1 MRTSRKNSNY
11 LDKGKIVFIFNQ
23 SVNNFNTFCRRPNDD
38 ESYETLSLLN
48 EAGERLYES
57 FEAAIKRTLV
67 NHFREK
73 QANGTISWPEYAAK
87 KRYIEGSDRN
97 SLISMQKAENPSP
110 FHAVIIDYNII
121 QNNAYHVTNAKKH
134 KQHNVIKNK
143 YCESLPEI
151 RKYISAYVDPSANLV
166 MDSPEGG
173 FISLQAEKLF
183 SETNYFD
190 STGKWNYVL
199 LTDSVSNLPETQKI
213 ALTYI
218 KWSMVLDFDSSSN
231 DNGLA
236 AAFLSQYK
244 LQAGRFAPEHPEKTQ
259 FNRYSTAPYWFYLNG
274 INGLP
279 TTLTDGSIR
288 RWNQKYASILYT
300 AFQQYHATFEKGIKV
315 VVLSSDTDRV
325 SRVAEALDSVY
336 EDDVQFLLLSTNHPA
351 LLEKYAVLTMPLT
364 VDEFA
369 RSILANKS
377 FFNADDQVSA
387 CLMPSKD
394 GTLVSVIPEHYNHF
408 ELIHQNAADE
418 DAKIES
424 RTQSELFYQGR
435 EQLSWY
441 GAKQGFPVLRN
452 EAAQRLKKRIAE
464 MDNSYGV
471 FTVWHDPGIGG
482 STFARNLAY
491 NMRLDYP
498 VCILRQYIKE
508 TTATQLSNL
517 YKELRSSII
526 IFIDQSLLSS
536 DQVSSLENE
545 IKPMAFP
552 FIIIYSCR
560 KKNGITDDITL
571 SLLNDFEFDEM
582 VERLRPYSLPTTL
595 EIFKNI
601 KASPSRKSDRSPFIM
616 SLYTFEENFA
626 GVGPYIRTFLKEM
639 TEEQKEI
646 LVYLSLADYYANK
659 PISEVFFFRSLVS
672 SEEGDSLWDDR
683 TAFDELVI
691 LVPQDNLKVYKIRH
705 PLFAKEIIN
714 QIIYEDHQGN
724 FLPNEACASNLI
736 SWLVKFINYS
746 KSNTVVDYDS
756 TLDILR
762 NLFIVRDGHDL
773 NRGRFS
779 SLIEKVRSICSDIRD
794 GNNRAGMVFKTLV
807 EVYPEDPHF
816 LAHLSRFY
824 TYVEKNYDKGVE
836 YAANAIALS
845 ENYEGKDPILYHI
858 YGMSLKLRIKEVYK
872 KHALECHERGD
883 LKSENKWVECII
895 DDTDLA
901 LEKFE
906 DSRSANN
913 QDAGYQAAID
923 LCIIVLELAK
933 SLSNIEDTDDFI
945 SKDPTA
951 WYMKYLD
958 EADELLR
965 SWKNKDDTSFYQLQD
980 KLNTFYGNLESLER
994 TIAMWRSALDHAKPE
1009 EEIQRR
1015 RLLARAKQRKLDIV
1029 GYQNVSQQD
1038 INEII
1043 NLAELNISKEPKN
1056 SANIRLW
1063 FETIRYSSKNPEIL
1077 LDEALD
1083 KLSVWK
1089 ESSGSLEAYYYY
1101 FICNCIKAIEGS
1113 SRAESEIP
1121 ILQNDLKSR
1130 AEQRYDNRYIYEWL
1144 GEGKGL
1150 NRLKHFSLSK
1160 MTLQDEK
1167 TLYRLTGYIEKYKNP
1182 GSATIRSHNM
1192 EVFFNPKRAKQAFS
1206 QDSEGTRVSFAMGFS
1221 YDGLRAY
1228 DQSVVEVVG
1237 RKGMD
1242 SFDPVALRKIEI
1254 GSHVKCRITR
1264 NLEFYTQ
1271 AKLVDYYEQNG
1282 SIHISEL
1289 GSNYSADNRPHKDN
1303 MFFATVIGP
1312 QVNGFWQLSLKDT
1325 AQKNIDNI
1333 PEWKIKLRDIDT
1345 TDLKPQL

>member
-1 MRTSRKNSNY
+1 MNR
-11 LDKGKIVFIFNQ
+11 D
-23 SVNNFNTFCRRPNDD
+23 
-38 ESYETLSLLN
+38 
-48 EAGERLYES
+48 
-57 FEAAIKRTLV
+57 
-67 NHFREK
+67 
-73 QANGTISWPEYAAK
+73 
-87 KRYIEGSDRN
+87 
-97 SLISMQKAENPSP
+97 SLICLQAAENPSP

-121 QNNAYHVTNAKKH
+121 RNNAYYVTNAKKH
-134 KQHNVIKNK
+134 KQYNVVKDK
-143 YCESLPEI
+143 YCEALPEI
-151 RKYISAYVDPSANLV
+151 RKYISAYVDSSADLV
-166 MDSPEGG
+166 MEIPEGG
-173 FISLQAEKLF
+173 FISIQASKLF

-199 LTDSVSNLPETQKI
+199 LTDAVSDLPETQRR

-218 KWSMVLDFDSSSN
+218 KWSMVLDFDTNSN

-244 LQAGRFAPEHPEKTQ
+244 IQAGRFVPEHPDKTQ
-259 FNRYSTAPYWFYLNG
+259 FNRFSMVPYWFYLNG

-279 TTLTDGSIR
+279 ATLTNGSIR

-300 AFQQYHATFEKGIKV
+300 AFQRYHAAFERRIKV
-315 VVLSSDTDRV
+315 VILSNDTDRV
-325 SRVAEALDSVY
+325 SRVVEALDSVY
-336 EDDVQFLLLSTNHPA
+336 EDDVQFLLLSTNHPTFS
-351 LLEKYAVLTMPLT
+351 EKYTTLTIPLT

-377 FFNADDQVSA
+377 FFNVDSQTHAY
-387 CLMPSKD
+387 LMPSKD
-394 GTLVSVIPEHYNHF
+394 GTMVSVIPERYNHF

-435 EQLSWY
+435 EPLSWF
-441 GAKQGFPVLRN
+441 GAKQGFAVLRN
-452 EAAQRLKKRIAE
+452 EAVQRLKKRITE
-464 MDNSYGV
+464 MDDSYGV
-471 FTVWHDPGIGG
+471 FTVWHDPGMGG

-491 NMRLDYP
+491 DMRLDHP

-526 IFIDQSLLSS
+526 VFIDQSLLSP
-536 DQVSSLENE
+536 DQVSALENE

-560 KKNGITDDITL
+560 KKNGFTSDIT
-571 SLLNDFEFDEM
+571 LLNDFEFDEM
-582 VERLRPYSLPTTL
+582 VERLRPYTIPTTL
-595 EIFKNI
+595 EILKTI
-601 KASPSRKSDRSPFIM
+601 KTSPGRRSDRSPFIM

-626 GVGPYIRTFLKEM
+626 GIGPYIRTFLKEM
-639 TEEQKEI
+639 TDEQKEI

-659 PISEVFFFRSLVS
+659 PINEGFFPRSLVS
-672 SEEGDSLWDDR
+672 SEENDSLWDDS
-683 TAFDELVI
+683 ASFDELVI
-691 LVPQDNLKVYKIRH
+691 LLPQDDFKVYKIRH
-705 PLFAKEIIN
+705 PLFANEIIN
-714 QIIYEDHQGN
+714 QMIFEDHEGN
-724 FLPNEACASNLI
+724 SLTNEARASSLI
-736 SWLVKFINYS
+736 SWLVKFIKYS
-746 KSNTVVDYDS
+746 KSNTVVDYDA

-762 NLFIVRDGHDL
+762 NLFIVRDGQDL
-773 NRGRFS
+773 NHGRFS
-779 SLIEKVRSICSDIRD
+779 TLIEKVRNICSDIRD

-807 EVYPEDPHF
+807 DIYPEDPHF

-824 TYVEKNYDKGVE
+824 TYVEKNYDQGVKF
-836 YAANAIALS
+836 ASDAIDLS
-845 ENYEGKDPILYHI
+845 ENYETGKDPILYHI
-858 YGMSLKLRIKEVYK
+858 YGMSLKLRIREIYK
-872 KHALECHERGD
+872 THALECHERGD
-883 LKSENKWVECII
+883 LKSEKKWVERII

-901 LEKFE
+901 LAKFE
-906 DSRSANN
+906 DSRSVNN

-923 LCIIVLELAK
+923 LCIIVLKLAK
-933 SLSNIEDTDDFI
+933 CLSNIEETADFI
-945 SKDPTA
+945 AKDPAA

-958 EADELLR
+958 EAEGLMK
-965 SWKNKDDTSFYQLQD
+965 SWKNDDDTSFYQLQD
-980 KLNTFYGNLESLER
+980 KIDTFYGDLESLER
-994 TIAMWRSALDHAKPE
+994 TIAMWKSALDHAQPE

-1015 RLLARAKQRKLDIV
+1015 RLLARAKQRRLDIV

-1043 NLAELNISKEPKN
+1043 NLAELNIRKEPKN

-1063 FETIRYSSKNPEIL
+1063 FETIRYSSSKNPEIL

-1089 ESSGSLEAYYYY
+1089 EASGSLEAYYYY

-1113 SRAESEIP
+1113 SRAEAEIP

-1130 AEQRYDNRYIYEWL
+1130 AEKRYDNRYIYEWL
-1144 GEGKGL
+1144 GKGNGL
-1150 NRLKHFSLSK
+1150 NRLKHFSPAK
-1160 MTLQDEK
+1160 MTQQEEK
-1167 TLYRLTGYIEKYKNP
+1167 TLEMLTGYIEKYKNP

-1206 QDSEGTRVSFAMGFS
+1206 QDSEGTRVSFTAGFS

-1228 DQSVVEVVG
+1228 DQSVIEVVG
-1237 RKGMD
+1237 EKEID
-1242 SFDPVALRKIEI
+1242 SFDPLALRKIEI
-1254 GSHVKCRITR
+1254 GSHVKCRVTR

-1271 AKLVDYYEQNG
+1271 IKLVDYYEQNG

-1289 GSNYSADNRPHKDN
+1289 GSDYSADNRPHEGN
-1303 MFFATVIGP
+1303 IFFATVIGP

-1325 AQKNIDNI
+1325 AQENIDNM
-1333 PEWKIKLRDIDT
+1333 PEWKKKLRGIDNT
-1345 TDLKPQL
+1345 NL